1 MQKYYGHWPSFSKLF
16 VYYKICQVNTIVIVF
31 ISEIICAKVLL

>member
-1 MQKYYGHWPSFSKLF
+1 MDISPASANSLSTTKTVRLTSF
-16 VYYKICQVNTIVIVF
+16 NAIVMVF